1 MEIQKFEYLQNEKCF
16 LDEIKITHMWRR
28 WSTPQNFFFA
38 FIDELEKQLLKK
50 LLKWANKKQISSLK
64 K

>member
-1 MEIQKFEYLQNEKCF
+1 MEIQKFEF

-28 WSTPQNFFFA
+28 RSTPQNFFFA
-38 FIDELEKQLLKK
+38 FIDELEKPLLKK
-50 LLKWANKKQISSLK
+50 LFKWANKKQINSLK